1 MKAILLCCWRCTH
14 HDFKGT
20 CCGSSGQRSRFTI
33 ALTRRLAVACG
44 FTAGQFRR
52 HCRVAPRK
60 WWSSRP
66 AESSTDTRR
75 FASTASAAQ
84 STPTGHARRRAP
96 GGAGTLSPRAV
107 TTSDDVDPHISYVAT
122 SGSSCHADH
131 ADVPARRQ
139 APDGE
144 WLWTDTTPGCPCRR
158 RCRPRISGGTSH
170 RAGRASGGQAPEL
183 GLGRRPA
190 VARRAWVRRLTASG
204 RAAPVPTSRWCTRIA
219 RRHTGT

>member
-14 HDFKGT
+14 HDCKGT

-84 STPTGHARRRAP
+84 STAHRPRSKAGTRRGRHPLPTSSDYFRRRRP
-96 GGAGTLSPRAV
+96 SHP
-107 TTSDDVDPHISYVAT
+107 YVAT

-158 RCRPRISGGTSH
+158 RCRPRISGGTLH

>member
-1 MKAILLCCWRCTH
+1 VKAILLCCWRCTH
-14 HDFKGT
+14 HDYKGT

-84 STPTGHARRRAP
+84 STAHRPRSKAGTRRGRHPLPTSSDYFRRRRPSHLVRRNLGVVLPRRSRRCSCPPARARRRVVVDGHDPRVSLSASVSTPHQWRYIAP
-96 GGAGTLSPRAV
+96 GRTRFGW
-107 TTSDDVDPHISYVAT
+107 TST
-122 SGSSCHADH
+122 
-131 ADVPARRQ
+131 
-139 APDGE
+139 
-144 WLWTDTTPGCPCRR
+144 
-158 RCRPRISGGTSH
+158 
-170 RAGRASGGQAPEL
+170 
-183 GLGRRPA
+183 
-190 VARRAWVRRLTASG
+190 
-204 RAAPVPTSRWCTRIA
+204 
-219 RRHTGT
+219 